1 MDRAEMASLRRI
13 SAARSSDVFAQRR
26 KGLSVIDRVAH
37 ELLVHPD
44 MAGIMTTKQMRILL
58 RYKAGVKELNG
69 LSDHILQAVN
79 MLLKV
84 RILEDVQQD
93 IGESAAEGDSPL
105 TLAVRRRF
113 NMRKTPVPESKT
125 KKRGRKLYTVQ
136 KRSWTAIEAEGAST
150 VAVVKRLL
158 LSPADFV

>member
-1 MDRAEMASLRRI
+1 MAAAQEKAVNRAEMASLRRI

-69 LSDHILQAVN
+69 LSNHILQAVN

-84 RILEDVQQD
+84 CIPKD
-93 IGESAAEGDSPL
+93 IGPSRWTRVKLGFKDTSGLNIALKEYIYRTGPRSSIGSSKPSASP
-105 TLAVRRRF
+105 
-113 NMRKTPVPESKT
+113 
-125 KKRGRKLYTVQ
+125 
-136 KRSWTAIEAEGAST
+136 W
-150 VAVVKRLL
+150 
-158 LSPADFV
+158 